1 MTSFFSYGRRAL
13 ACCALVIACAAAA
26 AAGTVTGV
34 IHNGTNGNAVAPGV
48 DVILIQLQGGMQPV
62 ANTKSDAKGKY
73 KFDNPAIGQGPMLI
87 RAVYHGVMFHQPLVP
102 GHDTVDVTVYDP
114 SSDSKIVN
122 VGSRVVVFQPNGDKL
137 VVGEEYS
144 LQNQSQPPMAYFS
157 EKGDFSFQ
165 VPEGAQLSQVS
176 SWGPSGMPV
185 VQGTI
190 DRGKG
195 KYAIAY
201 AFQPGDNGVRFS
213 YQIPYPSNH
222 ADVRLSSDY
231 SVGRVLLVAAPSV
244 QINSPGFMPAG
255 TEQGFNLYTRDSVPQ
270 GLPFDVSVSG
280 TAPPPQASQDQNQGQ
295 GGNDQDPTVNSRV
308 NESVQALPNRLDSL
322 RWIIIGGFAALFA
335 LGVLILW
342 RKPDFVPG
350 VAAGVGDMPV
360 PSSPAGPRGKRKS
373 PASQAAAP
381 SRTASFSPAASL
393 ARPCAFGAR
402 RAICIGCLCR
412 VERDC
417 RIYDRRACR
426 RARSSERARRPQG
439 QALSPRTPPP
449 SGHHLRRGLRP
460 RARPHRADSAR
471 TRARVAAAVQSG
483 SSTPSPAKSARAGD
497 SSATRAPRGL
507 GLEFIDFAKRYGP
520 RFALRGVSLSI
531 APGECVALVGP
542 NGSGKTTL
550 LKAAG
555 LLIRPS
561 AGRVSFSHV
570 NANGAAADSGSGDNG
585 GDSCAIKRS
594 IGFVS
599 HSILLYDELTAEENL
614 VLFARLY
621 GLDAPEDTRPR
632 RAPARRAR
640 RSRRRSGAQL
650 FAGHAPA
657 PGHCPRAARRSRPAA
672 A

>member
-1 MTSFFSYGRRAL
+1 MTSFFSYGRSAL

-48 DVILIQLQGGMQPV
+48 DVILIQLQGGMQPL
-62 ANTKSDAKGKY
+62 ATTKSDAKGQY

-144 LQNQSQPPMAYFS
+144 LQNQSQPPKAYYS

-165 VPEGAQLSQVS
+165 IPEGSQLSQVS

-190 DRGKG
+190 DHGKG

-244 QINSPGFMPAG
+244 TINSPGFMPAG

-280 TAPPPQASQDQNQGQ
+280 TAPPPQASQDQSQGQ

-335 LGVLILW
+335 LGLLILW

-373 PASQAAAP
+373 MASQGASHAAAPPSAP
-381 SRTASFSPAASL
+381 SRTASYSPVASSGATPAPSTHAVPSASAATAS
-393 ARPCAFGAR
+393 ATSGVVDVPA
-402 RAICIGCLCR
+402 
-412 VERDC
+412 VEREVQNGLDGLKDKLF
-417 RIYDRRACR
+417 RLELRRQAGTISEEDY
-426 RARSSERARRPQG
+426 ARERARTEQI
-439 QALSPRTPPP
+439 
-449 SGHHLRRGLRP
+449 LRELVRG
-460 RARPHRADSAR
+460 
-471 TRARVAAAVQSG
+471 
-483 SSTPSPAKSARAGD
+483 
-497 SSATRAPRGL
+497 
-507 GLEFIDFAKRYGP
+507 
-520 RFALRGVSLSI
+520 
-531 APGECVALVGP
+531 
-542 NGSGKTTL
+542 
-550 LKAAG
+550 
-555 LLIRPS
+555 
-561 AGRVSFSHV
+561 
-570 NANGAAADSGSGDNG
+570 
-585 GDSCAIKRS
+585 
-594 IGFVS
+594 
-599 HSILLYDELTAEENL
+599 
-614 VLFARLY
+614 
-621 GLDAPEDTRPR
+621 
-632 RAPARRAR
+632 
-640 RSRRRSGAQL
+640 
-650 FAGHAPA
+650 
-657 PGHCPRAARRSRPAA
+657 
-672 A
+672 

>member
-1 MTSFFSYGRRAL
+1 MPRAKRHVILSEVAARFSSARFWGRAAAQSKNLSWVFPSRAL
-13 ACCALVIACAAAA
+13 ACFALLIACAAAA

-34 IHNGTNGNAVAPGV
+34 IHNGTSGNAVAPGV

-62 ANTKSDAKGKY
+62 ATTKSDAKGQY

-122 VGSRVVVFQPNGDKL
+122 VGSRVIVFQPNGDKL

-144 LQNQSQPPMAYFS
+144 LQNQSQPPKAYFN

-165 VPEGAQLSQVS
+165 IPDGSQLSQVS

-190 DRGKG
+190 DHGKG

-280 TAPPPQASQDQNQGQ
+280 TAPPPQASPDQSQGQ

-335 LGVLILW
+335 LGVLMIW

-350 VAAGVGDMPV
+350 AVAGAGDMPV
-360 PSSPAGPRGKRKS
+360 PSSSPSGPRGKRKS
-373 PASQAAAP
+373 PASQGASQAAAP
-381 SRTASFSPAASL
+381 PSAPARTASFSPVASSGATSAPSAHGAPAASV
-393 ARPCAFGAR
+393 ASAASTIDVPA
-402 RAICIGCLCR
+402 
-412 VERDC
+412 VEREVQNGLDGLKDKLF
-417 RIYDRRACR
+417 RLELRRQAGTISEEDY
-426 RARSSERARRPQG
+426 ARERARTEQI
-439 QALSPRTPPP
+439 
-449 SGHHLRRGLRP
+449 LRELVRG
-460 RARPHRADSAR
+460 
-471 TRARVAAAVQSG
+471 
-483 SSTPSPAKSARAGD
+483 
-497 SSATRAPRGL
+497 
-507 GLEFIDFAKRYGP
+507 
-520 RFALRGVSLSI
+520 
-531 APGECVALVGP
+531 
-542 NGSGKTTL
+542 
-550 LKAAG
+550 
-555 LLIRPS
+555 
-561 AGRVSFSHV
+561 
-570 NANGAAADSGSGDNG
+570 
-585 GDSCAIKRS
+585 
-594 IGFVS
+594 
-599 HSILLYDELTAEENL
+599 
-614 VLFARLY
+614 
-621 GLDAPEDTRPR
+621 
-632 RAPARRAR
+632 
-640 RSRRRSGAQL
+640 
-650 FAGHAPA
+650 
-657 PGHCPRAARRSRPAA
+657 
-672 A
+672 

>member
-1 MTSFFSYGRRAL
+1 MPRLKRHVILSEVAARFFSARLWSRAAAQSKNLSWVLPSRAL
-13 ACCALVIACAAAA
+13 ACFALVIACAAAA

-62 ANTKSDAKGKY
+62 ANTKSDAKGQY

-144 LQNQSQPPMAYFS
+144 LQNQSQPPKAYYS

-165 VPEGAQLSQVS
+165 IPEGSQLSQVS

-190 DRGKG
+190 DHGKG

-280 TAPPPQASQDQNQGQ
+280 TAPPPQASQDQSQGQ

-335 LGVLILW
+335 LGVFMIW

-350 VAAGVGDMPV
+350 AAAGAGDMPV
-360 PSSPAGPRGKRKS
+360 PSSLPSGPRGKRKS
-373 PASQAAAP
+373 AGSQGGSQGGAP
-381 SRTASFSPAASL
+381 SGAPARTASYSSGAPPAPSAHAAPLASAATASAASTIDVP
-393 ARPCAFGAR
+393 A
-402 RAICIGCLCR
+402 
-412 VERDC
+412 VEREVQNGLDGLKDKLF
-417 RIYDRRACR
+417 RLELRRQAGTISEEDY
-426 RARSSERARRPQG
+426 ARERALTEQI
-439 QALSPRTPPP
+439 
-449 SGHHLRRGLRP
+449 LRELVRG
-460 RARPHRADSAR
+460 
-471 TRARVAAAVQSG
+471 
-483 SSTPSPAKSARAGD
+483 
-497 SSATRAPRGL
+497 
-507 GLEFIDFAKRYGP
+507 
-520 RFALRGVSLSI
+520 
-531 APGECVALVGP
+531 
-542 NGSGKTTL
+542 
-550 LKAAG
+550 
-555 LLIRPS
+555 
-561 AGRVSFSHV
+561 
-570 NANGAAADSGSGDNG
+570 
-585 GDSCAIKRS
+585 
-594 IGFVS
+594 
-599 HSILLYDELTAEENL
+599 
-614 VLFARLY
+614 
-621 GLDAPEDTRPR
+621 
-632 RAPARRAR
+632 
-640 RSRRRSGAQL
+640 
-650 FAGHAPA
+650 
-657 PGHCPRAARRSRPAA
+657 
-672 A
+672 

>member
-1 MTSFFSYGRRAL
+1 MKTAFSAAL
-13 ACCALVIACAAAA
+13 ALGLFFAFAPCA
-26 AAGTVTGV
+26 AAGTVTGI

-62 ANTKSDAKGKY
+62 ATTKSDAKGQY

-122 VGSRVVVFQPNGDKL
+122 VGSRVIVFQPNGDKL

-144 LQNQSQPPMAYFS
+144 LQNQSQPPKAYFN

-165 VPEGAQLSQVS
+165 VPEGSQLSQVS

-190 DRGKG
+190 DHGKG

-280 TAPPPQASQDQNQGQ
+280 TAPPPQASQDQSQGQGQ

-335 LGVLILW
+335 LGVFMIW

-350 VAAGVGDMPV
+350 AVAGAGDMPV
-360 PSSPAGPRGKRKS
+360 PSSSPSGPRGKRKS
-373 PASQAAAP
+373 IASQGASQAAAP
-381 SRTASFSPAASL
+381 SRTASYSSPASPGATSAPSAHAAPSASAASVASL
-393 ARPCAFGAR
+393 ASGAT
-402 RAICIGCLCR
+402 AASTIDVPA
-412 VERDC
+412 VEREVQNGLDGLKDKLF
-417 RIYDRRACR
+417 RLELRRQAGTISEEDY
-426 RARSSERARRPQG
+426 ARERALTEQI
-439 QALSPRTPPP
+439 
-449 SGHHLRRGLRP
+449 LRELVRG
-460 RARPHRADSAR
+460 
-471 TRARVAAAVQSG
+471 
-483 SSTPSPAKSARAGD
+483 
-497 SSATRAPRGL
+497 
-507 GLEFIDFAKRYGP
+507 
-520 RFALRGVSLSI
+520 
-531 APGECVALVGP
+531 
-542 NGSGKTTL
+542 
-550 LKAAG
+550 
-555 LLIRPS
+555 
-561 AGRVSFSHV
+561 
-570 NANGAAADSGSGDNG
+570 
-585 GDSCAIKRS
+585 
-594 IGFVS
+594 
-599 HSILLYDELTAEENL
+599 
-614 VLFARLY
+614 
-621 GLDAPEDTRPR
+621 
-632 RAPARRAR
+632 
-640 RSRRRSGAQL
+640 
-650 FAGHAPA
+650 
-657 PGHCPRAARRSRPAA
+657 
-672 A
+672 